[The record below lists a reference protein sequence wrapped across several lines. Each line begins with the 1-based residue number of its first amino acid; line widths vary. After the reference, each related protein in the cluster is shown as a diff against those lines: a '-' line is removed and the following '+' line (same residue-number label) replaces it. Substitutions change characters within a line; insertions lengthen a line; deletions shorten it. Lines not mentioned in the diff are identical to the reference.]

1 MLYTGKGDKGTT
13 KLFDSP
19 SGVRVSKSDIVF
31 DALGTVD
38 ELNSFLGLCKV
49 KAVSSETLRIVPI
62 EARTKEI
69 NLEKIVHNVQNNLFI
84 IQAELAGAGKSIEQ
98 KSIVEIEKIIND
110 IETVLPPITTFFVS
124 GGTELAALFDTA
136 RAISRRAERLV
147 IKVSDDFPKNRVA
160 HDSAESLRAVSD
172 EARSVIEA
180 RPNTE
185 INRTIQLET
194 LQYLNRLSSLLY
206 ACARYANHV
215 AGVGDSAP
223 TY

>member
-19 SGVRVSKSDIVF
+19 AGARVSKSDIIF

-38 ELNSFLGLCKV
+38 ELNSFLGMCKV
-49 KAVSSETLRIVPI
+49 RAHTVGDFPKNRVAHDSAESLRAVSDEARSVI
-62 EARTKEI
+62 EARRKVQSQPI
-69 NLEKIVHNVQNNLFI
+69 DLVSIVHNVQNNLFI
-84 IQAELAGAGKSIEQ
+84 IQAELAGAGKSIEE
-98 KSIVEIEKIIND
+98 KSIEEIEKIIND
-110 IETVLPPITTFFVS
+110 IETSLPPITTFFVS

-147 IKVSDDFPKNRVA
+147 IKVSEQN
-160 HDSAESLRAVSD
+160 S
-172 EARSVIEA
+172 
-180 RPNTE
+180 TE
-185 INRTIQLET
+185 ISRTIQPET

-215 AGVGDSAP
+215 SGVGDSAP

>member
-19 SGVRVSKSDIVF
+19 SGVRVSKSDILF

-49 KAVSSETLRIVPI
+49 KSQFTVNSEQFTDLVS
-62 EARTKEI
+62 
-69 NLEKIVHNVQNNLFI
+69 IVHNVQNNLFI

-98 KSIVEIEKIIND
+98 KSVTEIEKIIND
-110 IETVLPPITTFFVS
+110 IETALPPITTFFVS

-147 IKVSDDFPKNRVA
+147 IRCAEEKKRVLG
-160 HDSAESLRAVSD
+160 S
-172 EARSVIEA
+172 
-180 RPNTE
+180 
-185 INRTIQLET
+185 ET

>member
-19 SGVRVSKSDIVF
+19 SGVRVSKSDIIF

-49 KAVSSETLRIVPI
+49 QSQFIVYSGQF
-62 EARTKEI
+62 TDNQNKI
-69 NLEKIVHNVQNNLFI
+69 NLLEIVNRVQNNLFI
-84 IQAELAGAGKSIEQ
+84 IQAELAGAGKSIEE
-98 KSIVEIEKIIND
+98 KSVEEIEKIIND
-110 IETVLPPITTFFVS
+110 IETSLPPITTFFVS

-147 IKVSDDFPKNRVA
+147 IKVSEQD
-160 HDSAESLRAVSD
+160 
-172 EARSVIEA
+172 
-180 RPNTE
+180 NTE
-185 INRTIQLET
+185 INRTIQPET

-215 AGVGDSAP
+215 SGVGDSAP

>member
-19 SGVRVSKSDIVF
+19 SGVRVSKSDILF

-38 ELNSFLGLCKV
+38 ELNSFVGLCKV
-49 KAVSSETLRIVPI
+49 RAQDVGDFPKNRVARLSI
-62 EARTKEI
+62 EARRKVKSQSI
-69 NLEKIVHNVQNNLFI
+69 DLVSIVNKVQNNLFI
-84 IQAELAGAGKSIEQ
+84 IQAELAGASKSIEQ
-98 KSIVEIEKIIND
+98 KNITEIERIINE

-147 IKVSDDFPKNRVA
+147 IKVSEQNDAVVNR
-160 HDSAESLRAVSD
+160 
-172 EARSVIEA
+172 II
-180 RPNTE
+180 RP
-185 INRTIQLET
+185 ET

-206 ACARYANHV
+206 ACARYSNHI

>member
-19 SGVRVSKSDIVF
+19 SGVRVSKSDILF

-49 KAVSSETLRIVPI
+49 KSQFAVISEQFIDLVSII
-62 EARTKEI
+62 
-69 NLEKIVHNVQNNLFI
+69 HNVQNNLFI
-84 IQAELAGAGKSIEQ
+84 IQAQLAGAGKSIEQ
-98 KSIVEIEKIIND
+98 KSIEEIEKIIND
-110 IETVLPPITTFFVS
+110 IETSLPPITTFFVS

-136 RAISRRAERLV
+136 RAISRRAERVV
-147 IKVSDDFPKNRVA
+147 IKVSEQN
-160 HDSAESLRAVSD
+160 S
-172 EARSVIEA
+172 
-180 RPNTE
+180 TE
-185 INRTIQLET
+185 ISRTIQPET

-215 AGVGDSAP
+215 SGVGDNAP